1 MLLNFLNCKYI
12 IPGFINFT
20 NWVCHVVIFI
30 TFLLFY
36 KSQPPNKCLRQSY
49 ILVLENNQRHI
60 LYKSMKYID
69 WEGLFKWNRQY
80 SIWWFSMNH
89 QIISMKGTLS
99 KFLNLQIEKKQGSTY
114 PQYNNKII
122 LWMKDSMIQLYK
134 KEVLIC
140 SDCSVNWFLLHYY
153 HLEWRFLFSWQRN
166 PIGTK
171 KSPKFFLIQK
181 HICVVCFSYWC
192 AV

>member
-99 KFLNLQIEKKQGSTY
+99 KFLNLQIEKNEAQHIHNT
-114 PQYNNKII
+114 II
-122 LWMKDSMIQLYK
+122 RLYSEWRTAWFDFIK
-134 KEVLIC
+134 RKFLSVLIA
-140 SDCSVNWFLLHYY
+140 LL
-153 HLEWRFLFSWQRN
+153 
-166 PIGTK
+166 IGSCYITTT
-171 KSPKFFLIQK
+171 
-181 HICVVCFSYWC
+181 
-192 AV
+192 